1 MGEGIDLRFDDSNEV
16 KEYPLCLPSC
26 DGSLINLIWALCI
39 KSFVVYFWESERTGP
54 RKSGINALEYLKW
67 RACLD

>member
-26 DGSLINLIWALCI
+26 DGSLINLIWAFMYQILCSLLLG
-39 KSFVVYFWESERTGP
+39 K
-54 RKSGINALEYLKW
+54 
-67 RACLD
+67 